1 MMTYVMLF
9 WEFFKIGLFAV
20 GGGLATLPFLTDL
33 TVTHPEWYDMATLSD
48 MVAVSNSTPGP
59 LGINMATYVG
69 YHVGG
74 ILGGVLATIS
84 LVLPSVVVILLVA
97 RVLDKF
103 RNSQLVQGAF
113 QGLRPAVTGL
123 IALAGLE
130 LMKISLM
137 NLDLYQQTRSIGD
150 LFNWAGVVFFVIMI
164 PLVRK
169 TKWPIIC
176 YILIGAVAGIL
187 FHIGT

>member
-1 MMTYVMLF
+1 MIYLMLF
-9 WEFFKIGLFAV
+9 VEFFKIGLFAV

-33 TVTHPEWYDMATLSD
+33 ATTHPEWYDMAMLSD

-69 YHVGG
+69 FHVAGVLGG
-74 ILGGVLATIS
+74 ILATVS
-84 LVLPSVVVILLVA
+84 LVLPSVIVILLVA
-97 RVLDKF
+97 RILDKF
-103 RNSQLVQGAF
+103 RHSQLVQGAF

-123 IALAGLE
+123 IALAGFE
-130 LMKISLM
+130 LIKISLIHM
-137 NLDLYQQTRSIGD
+137 DVYEQTGKIGD
-150 LFNWAGVVFFVIMI
+150 LLNWTGVAFFVVMV

-187 FHIGT
+187 FHMA

>member
-1 MMTYVMLF
+1 MTYWLLF

-33 TVTHPEWYDMATLSD
+33 SAAHPEWYDMAMLSD

-69 YHVGG
+69 FHVAG
-74 ILGGVLATIS
+74 ILGGILATVA
-84 LVLPSVVVILLVA
+84 LVLPSVIVILLVA
-97 RVLDKF
+97 RILDKF
-103 RNSQLVQGAF
+103 RHSQLVQGAF

-123 IALAGLE
+123 IALAGFE
-130 LMKISLM
+130 LMKISLFQWDTY
-137 NLDLYQQTRSIGD
+137 LQSGRLGD
-150 LFNWAGVVFFVIMI
+150 LVNWAGAVFFVVMV

-176 YILIGAVAGIL
+176 YILIGAAAGVL
-187 FHIGT
+187 FHMA